1 MRLVRIRHEV
11 WDVQA
16 ILDESD
22 SSSAWSELEAA
33 DPSDSGA
40 ERMRA
45 TLETEVPLN
54 GPPYMNKTK
63 CRNLGDGIYEF
74 KEPGVRVLWFYGVGK
89 TIVCSHVSPKVPKKK
104 FQQEI
109 NKAKRL
115 RDVYTDSKLAGQLK
129 VLNRSEMKR

>member
-1 MRLVRIRHEV
+1 MRLVRIKHEI

-22 SSSAWSELEAA
+22 NSSAWSELEAA

-54 GPPYMNKTK
+54 GPPRMNKTK
-63 CRNLGDGIYEF
+63 CRDLGGGIYEF
-74 KEPGVRVLWFYGVGK
+74 KESGVRVLWFYDAGK

-109 NKAKRL
+109 KTAKRL
-115 RDVYTDSKLAGQLK
+115 RDAYTVSKLAGKLK
-129 VLNRSEMKR
+129 VLNRSEIKR